1 MMVMV
6 IKLYDIMSSQTSKE
20 FIMIDLDLV
29 NTVVWSEYSAGKLR
43 AMRGKLSRR
52 KLAAMILE
60 DGGQVSQQYIQLIE
74 NPHLPKA
81 PRNVSFELLRRIC
94 RCLGRDVQELFDSPK
109 IISSNT

>member
-1 MMVMV
+1 MIVMI

-29 NTVVWSEYSAGKLR
+29 NTVVWNEYSAGKLR